1 MFAVSF
7 PASNPLWRP
16 ELALVEYSP
25 KKSNDHPEGPE
36 PLNEGNIKKKKKKL
50 FLAYF
55 LVFLFL
61 SLYFTLRK

>member
-1 MFAVSF
+1 MVLLFFFFFFVVCVLAKYGSNFIYMFAVSF

-36 PLNEGNIKKKKKKL
+36 PLNEGNI
-50 FLAYF
+50 
-55 LVFLFL
+55 
-61 SLYFTLRK
+61 

>member
-7 PASNPLWRP
+7 PASNPSWRP

-36 PLNEGNIKKKKKKL
+36 PLNEGNI
-50 FLAYF
+50 
-55 LVFLFL
+55 
-61 SLYFTLRK
+61 